1 MMEVS
6 SQRNVHY
13 SSYTLD
19 RTSLLR
25 SGAKDWPNWV
35 VLAWHIAGWPGIE
48 LRTVGW
54 AEVESHIVVQ
64 LDAAAAFETV
74 GEVVDTR
81 VALKLAS
88 PQADKAFVAFA
99 GNGAKLAKI

>member
-1 MMEVS
+1 MMEGS

-19 RTSLLR
+19 RTSPLR
-25 SGAKDWPNWV
+25 SRAQDWPSWV
-35 VLAWHIAGWPGIE
+35 FLAWHIAGWPGIE
-48 LRTVGW
+48 LRTVDW

-64 LDAAAAFETV
+64 LDEVAELETV

-81 VALKLAS
+81 VALELAS
-88 PQADKAFVAFA
+88 PQADRAFVAFA
-99 GNGAKLAKI
+99 GNGAKLVKI